1 MGFTP
6 EQIKGRIKSVAKQNN
21 ADARTLMRIYMMER
35 FLERLAQSEYRDNF
49 IIKGGILVT
58 AMIGVAHR
66 STMDI
71 DTSMKNLNL
80 SAEDALRV
88 VNQVKDIDL
97 DDGVSFDVK
106 DVSNIMDEMEYP
118 GIRVTMNAN
127 VGRLITPL
135 KIDISTG
142 DVITPRAIEF
152 NYDLLL
158 EDRSISLWSY
168 NLETILA
175 EKLQTVLARGI
186 LNTRMRDFYDI
197 RMLLD
202 TYEDKV
208 NKAVL
213 KDAFAAT
220 CKKRGT
226 DHLQEQAEEIIK
238 IIEADE
244 QLQVLWRAYQKK
256 YSYRCAIREIQTK
269 LEVLD
274 DEFSVENN
282 RNPISFIKTRIKKP
296 NSIYDKLQKM
306 GYEFT
311 TENIQTYLND
321 VAGVRIVCAFIDD
334 IYMIS
339 DLITQQDD
347 IKVIEIKD
355 YIKNPKS
362 NGYRSYHMI
371 VEIPVFF
378 AKGKTPMRVELQI
391 RTNGMDF
398 WATLEHQLRYKKGIE
413 EMPGYDEISEELLHS
428 ARAIIEAD
436 NEMQRIK
443 DKIGMFHEI

>member
-97 DDGVSFDVK
+97 DDGVSFEVK

-244 QLQVLWRAYQKK
+244 QLRVLWRAYQKK
-256 YSYRCAIREIQTK
+256 YSYAAEI
-269 LEVLD
+269 D
-274 DEFSVENN
+274 YASV
-282 RNPISFIKTRIKKP
+282 IS
-296 NSIYDKLQKM
+296 
-306 GYEFT
+306 
-311 TENIQTYLND
+311 
-321 VAGVRIVCAFIDD
+321 GVRKLMDW
-334 IYMIS
+334 
-339 DLITQQDD
+339 
-347 IKVIEIKD
+347 
-355 YIKNPKS
+355 
-362 NGYRSYHMI
+362 
-371 VEIPVFF
+371 
-378 AKGKTPMRVELQI
+378 I
-391 RTNGMDF
+391 R
-398 WATLEHQLRYKKGIE
+398 
-413 EMPGYDEISEELLHS
+413 
-428 ARAIIEAD
+428 
-436 NEMQRIK
+436 
-443 DKIGMFHEI
+443 

>member
-21 ADARTLMRIYMMER
+21 ADARTLMRIYMKER

-256 YSYRCAIREIQTK
+256 YSYAAEI
-269 LEVLD
+269 D
-274 DEFSVENN
+274 YASV
-282 RNPISFIKTRIKKP
+282 IS
-296 NSIYDKLQKM
+296 
-306 GYEFT
+306 
-311 TENIQTYLND
+311 
-321 VAGVRIVCAFIDD
+321 GVRKLMDW
-334 IYMIS
+334 
-339 DLITQQDD
+339 
-347 IKVIEIKD
+347 
-355 YIKNPKS
+355 
-362 NGYRSYHMI
+362 
-371 VEIPVFF
+371 
-378 AKGKTPMRVELQI
+378 I
-391 RTNGMDF
+391 R
-398 WATLEHQLRYKKGIE
+398 
-413 EMPGYDEISEELLHS
+413 
-428 ARAIIEAD
+428 
-436 NEMQRIK
+436 
-443 DKIGMFHEI
+443 

>member
-97 DDGVSFDVK
+97 DDGVSFEVK

-208 NKAVL
+208 NKVVL

-220 CKKRGT
+220 CNKRGT

-256 YSYRCAIREIQTK
+256 YSYAADI
-269 LEVLD
+269 D
-274 DEFSVENN
+274 YASV
-282 RNPISFIKTRIKKP
+282 IS
-296 NSIYDKLQKM
+296 
-306 GYEFT
+306 
-311 TENIQTYLND
+311 
-321 VAGVRIVCAFIDD
+321 GVRKLMDW
-334 IYMIS
+334 
-339 DLITQQDD
+339 
-347 IKVIEIKD
+347 
-355 YIKNPKS
+355 
-362 NGYRSYHMI
+362 
-371 VEIPVFF
+371 
-378 AKGKTPMRVELQI
+378 I
-391 RTNGMDF
+391 R
-398 WATLEHQLRYKKGIE
+398 
-413 EMPGYDEISEELLHS
+413 
-428 ARAIIEAD
+428 
-436 NEMQRIK
+436 
-443 DKIGMFHEI
+443 

>member
-97 DDGVSFDVK
+97 DDGVSFEVK

-226 DHLQEQAEEIIK
+226 DHLQVQAEEIIK

-256 YSYRCAIREIQTK
+256 YSYAADI
-269 LEVLD
+269 D
-274 DEFSVENN
+274 YASV
-282 RNPISFIKTRIKKP
+282 IS
-296 NSIYDKLQKM
+296 
-306 GYEFT
+306 
-311 TENIQTYLND
+311 
-321 VAGVRIVCAFIDD
+321 GVRKLMDW
-334 IYMIS
+334 
-339 DLITQQDD
+339 
-347 IKVIEIKD
+347 
-355 YIKNPKS
+355 
-362 NGYRSYHMI
+362 
-371 VEIPVFF
+371 
-378 AKGKTPMRVELQI
+378 I
-391 RTNGMDF
+391 R
-398 WATLEHQLRYKKGIE
+398 
-413 EMPGYDEISEELLHS
+413 
-428 ARAIIEAD
+428 
-436 NEMQRIK
+436 
-443 DKIGMFHEI
+443 

>member
-97 DDGVSFDVK
+97 DDGVSFEVK

-197 RMLLD
+197 WMLFD

-238 IIEADE
+238 IIEANE

-256 YSYRCAIREIQTK
+256 YSYAADI
-269 LEVLD
+269 D
-274 DEFSVENN
+274 YASV
-282 RNPISFIKTRIKKP
+282 IS
-296 NSIYDKLQKM
+296 
-306 GYEFT
+306 
-311 TENIQTYLND
+311 
-321 VAGVRIVCAFIDD
+321 GVRKLMDW
-334 IYMIS
+334 
-339 DLITQQDD
+339 
-347 IKVIEIKD
+347 
-355 YIKNPKS
+355 
-362 NGYRSYHMI
+362 
-371 VEIPVFF
+371 
-378 AKGKTPMRVELQI
+378 I
-391 RTNGMDF
+391 R
-398 WATLEHQLRYKKGIE
+398 
-413 EMPGYDEISEELLHS
+413 
-428 ARAIIEAD
+428 
-436 NEMQRIK
+436 
-443 DKIGMFHEI
+443 

>member
-97 DDGVSFDVK
+97 DDGVSFDVQ

-208 NKAVL
+208 NKVVL

-220 CKKRGT
+220 CNKRGT

-256 YSYRCAIREIQTK
+256 YSYAAEI
-269 LEVLD
+269 D
-274 DEFSVENN
+274 YASVIN
-282 RNPISFIKTRIKKP
+282 
-296 NSIYDKLQKM
+296 
-306 GYEFT
+306 
-311 TENIQTYLND
+311 
-321 VAGVRIVCAFIDD
+321 GVRKL
-334 IYMIS
+334 M
-339 DLITQQDD
+339 
-347 IKVIEIKD
+347 
-355 YIKNPKS
+355 NW
-362 NGYRSYHMI
+362 
-371 VEIPVFF
+371 
-378 AKGKTPMRVELQI
+378 I
-391 RTNGMDF
+391 R
-398 WATLEHQLRYKKGIE
+398 
-413 EMPGYDEISEELLHS
+413 
-428 ARAIIEAD
+428 
-436 NEMQRIK
+436 
-443 DKIGMFHEI
+443 

>member
-88 VNQVKDIDL
+88 VNRVKDIDL

-127 VGRLITPL
+127 VGRLIAPL

-256 YSYRCAIREIQTK
+256 YSYATDI
-269 LEVLD
+269 D
-274 DEFSVENN
+274 YASV
-282 RNPISFIKTRIKKP
+282 IS
-296 NSIYDKLQKM
+296 
-306 GYEFT
+306 
-311 TENIQTYLND
+311 
-321 VAGVRIVCAFIDD
+321 GVRKLMDW
-334 IYMIS
+334 
-339 DLITQQDD
+339 
-347 IKVIEIKD
+347 
-355 YIKNPKS
+355 
-362 NGYRSYHMI
+362 
-371 VEIPVFF
+371 
-378 AKGKTPMRVELQI
+378 I
-391 RTNGMDF
+391 R
-398 WATLEHQLRYKKGIE
+398 
-413 EMPGYDEISEELLHS
+413 
-428 ARAIIEAD
+428 
-436 NEMQRIK
+436 
-443 DKIGMFHEI
+443 

>member
-35 FLERLAQSEYRDNF
+35 FLERLARSEYRDNF

-97 DDGVSFDVK
+97 DDGVSFEVK

-238 IIEADE
+238 TIEADE

-256 YSYRCAIREIQTK
+256 YAYAAEI
-269 LEVLD
+269 D
-274 DEFSVENN
+274 YASV
-282 RNPISFIKTRIKKP
+282 IS
-296 NSIYDKLQKM
+296 
-306 GYEFT
+306 
-311 TENIQTYLND
+311 
-321 VAGVRIVCAFIDD
+321 GVRK
-334 IYMIS
+334 
-339 DLITQQDD
+339 L
-347 IKVIEIKD
+347 
-355 YIKNPKS
+355 
-362 NGYRSYHMI
+362 
-371 VEIPVFF
+371 
-378 AKGKTPMRVELQI
+378 
-391 RTNGMDF
+391 MD
-398 WATLEHQLRYKKGIE
+398 WVR
-413 EMPGYDEISEELLHS
+413 
-428 ARAIIEAD
+428 
-436 NEMQRIK
+436 
-443 DKIGMFHEI
+443 

>member
-97 DDGVSFDVK
+97 DDGVSFEVK

-238 IIEADE
+238 IIEANE
-244 QLQVLWRAYQKK
+244 QLQVLWRAYEKK
-256 YSYRCAIREIQTK
+256 YSYAADI
-269 LEVLD
+269 D
-274 DEFSVENN
+274 YASV
-282 RNPISFIKTRIKKP
+282 IS
-296 NSIYDKLQKM
+296 
-306 GYEFT
+306 
-311 TENIQTYLND
+311 
-321 VAGVRIVCAFIDD
+321 GVRQLMDW
-334 IYMIS
+334 
-339 DLITQQDD
+339 
-347 IKVIEIKD
+347 
-355 YIKNPKS
+355 
-362 NGYRSYHMI
+362 
-371 VEIPVFF
+371 
-378 AKGKTPMRVELQI
+378 I
-391 RTNGMDF
+391 R
-398 WATLEHQLRYKKGIE
+398 
-413 EMPGYDEISEELLHS
+413 
-428 ARAIIEAD
+428 
-436 NEMQRIK
+436 
-443 DKIGMFHEI
+443 